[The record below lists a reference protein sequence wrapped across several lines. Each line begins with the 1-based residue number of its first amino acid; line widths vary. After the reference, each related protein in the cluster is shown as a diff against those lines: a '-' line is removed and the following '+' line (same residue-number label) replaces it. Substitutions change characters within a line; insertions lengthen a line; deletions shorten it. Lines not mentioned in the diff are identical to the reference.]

1 METQARRPDLPMTE
15 TEIWHTAWLMEQF
28 FGGAAEAHRA
38 AVNHVRMVQGSPRG
52 AEAWQRIAGALNQ
65 IKTRRMA
72 RAVH

>member
-1 METQARRPDLPMTE
+1 MERLSSRPDLPMTDA
-15 TEIWHTAWLMEQF
+15 EIWHTAWLMEQF

-52 AEAWQRIAGALNQ
+52 AEAWQRIAGAIKQ